1 MAQQELNSM
10 DLSKKKGLIIFVRHG
25 QTEWN
30 VLKRMQGREDI
41 PLNEQGLREAEI
53 TASGIKNACDK
64 TGIAFDRVV
73 SSPLLRASVTAR
85 VIAKKIGCA
94 NVYCDENVT
103 ERDFGVLSGT
113 SFDTN
118 SKYIM
123 KDVLDIPSLE
133 RVDSLLLRVNKFIT
147 ENASVNEN
155 ILVVTHGAV
164 TRIFADHAKRANGY
178 EITAPFLLNC
188 HLVVYTYDG
197 ETPLLQGYNIPSQ
210 ELDKFLEE
218 I

>member
-1 MAQQELNSM
+1 M
-10 DLSKKKGLIIFVRHG
+10 DLKNKKGLIVFVRHG

-41 PLNEQGLREAEI
+41 PLNAKGLEEAEI
-53 TASGIKNACDK
+53 TATGIKGACDR
-64 TGIAFDRVV
+64 TGLIFDKVV
-73 SSPLLRASVTAR
+73 SSPLLRASVTAET
-85 VIAKKIGCA
+85 IAKAIGCTT
-94 NVYCDENVT
+94 VYSDENVT

-113 SFDTN
+113 PFDTN

-123 KDVLDIPSLE
+123 QDVDEIPSLE
-133 RVDSLLLRVNKFIT
+133 PVSALLERVNRFIKK
-147 ENASVNEN
+147 NASANEN

-164 TRIFADHAKRANGY
+164 TRIFADHAEKADGY

-197 ETPLLQGYNIPSQ
+197 EKPILQGYNIPSD

>member
-1 MAQQELNSM
+1 M
-10 DLSKKKGLIIFVRHG
+10 DLRNKKGLIIFVRHG

-30 VLKRMQGREDI
+30 VLKKMQGREDI
-41 PLNEQGLREAEI
+41 PLNEQGLYEASI
-53 TASGIKNACDK
+53 TAKGIKDACTS
-64 TGIAFDRVV
+64 TGIVFDKVV
-73 SSPLLRASVTAR
+73 SSPLLRASVTAKT
-85 VIAKKIGCA
+85 IAQSIGCSQF
-94 NVYCDENVT
+94 YCDQDVT

-113 SFDTN
+113 PFDQN

-123 KDVLDIPSLE
+123 RDVEEVPSLE
-133 RVDSLLLRVNKFIT
+133 PVKDLISRVNRFI
-147 ENASVNEN
+147 ENNASPNEN

-197 ETPLLQGYNIPSQ
+197 KTPLLQGYNVPSCDLG
-210 ELDKFLEE
+210 EFLEE
-218 I
+218 L

>member
-1 MAQQELNSM
+1 MNF
-10 DLSKKKGLIIFVRHG
+10 KNKKGLIIFVRHG

-41 PLNEQGLREAEI
+41 PLNGKGLEEAEI
-53 TASGIKNACDK
+53 TAAGIKNACDK
-64 TGIAFDRVV
+64 TGIVFDRVV
-73 SSPLLRASVTAR
+73 SSPLLRASVTGEM
-85 VIAKKIGCA
+85 IAKAIGCEH
-94 NVYCDENVT
+94 VYTDENVT

-113 SFDTN
+113 PFDHN

-123 KDVLDIPSLE
+123 RDVDGIESLE
-133 RVDSLLLRVNKFIT
+133 PVSSLLDRVNKFIR
-147 ENASVNEN
+147 ENASPLEN
-155 ILVVTHGAV
+155 ILVITHGAV
-164 TRIFADHAKRANGY
+164 TRIFADHAKKAPGY

-197 ETPLLQGYNIPSQ
+197 KEPILQGYNIPSY

>member
-1 MAQQELNSM
+1 MN
-10 DLSKKKGLIIFVRHG
+10 LSKKKGLIIFVRHG

-41 PLNEQGLREAEI
+41 PLNEQGLKEAQI
-53 TASGIKNACDK
+53 TAEGIKDACDK
-64 TGIAFDRVV
+64 TGIVFDRVI
-73 SSPLLRASVTAR
+73 SSPLKRASVTGET
-85 VIAKKIGCA
+85 IAKAIGCTR
-94 NVYCDENVT
+94 VYSDERVT

-113 SFDTN
+113 PFDHN

-123 KDVLDIPSLE
+123 RDVEDIPSLE
-133 RVDSLLLRVNKFIT
+133 PVSSLLDRVKEFIK

-155 ILVVTHGAV
+155 VLVVTHGAV
-164 TRIFADHAKRANGY
+164 TRIFADNAEKAPGY

-188 HLVVYTYDG
+188 HLVVYTYNG
-197 ETPLLQGYNIPSQ
+197 EKPILQGYNIPSN

-218 I
+218 L

>member
-1 MAQQELNSM
+1 M
-10 DLSKKKGLIIFVRHG
+10 DLKNKKGLIIFVRHG

-30 VLKRMQGREDI
+30 VLKKMQGREDI
-41 PLNEQGLREAEI
+41 PLNSQGLHEAEL
-53 TASGIKNACDK
+53 TANGIKTACHR
-64 TGIAFDRVV
+64 TGLVFDRVV
-73 SSPLLRASVTAR
+73 SSPLLRASVTAQT
-85 VIAKKIGCA
+85 IAAAIGC
-94 NVYCDENVT
+94 NKIYCDERIT

-113 SFDTN
+113 PFDTN

-123 KDVLDIPSLE
+123 RDVEEVPSLE
-133 RVDSLLLRVNKFIT
+133 PVSALISRVCDFIKA
-147 ENASVNEN
+147 NASFDEN

-164 TRIFADHAKRANGY
+164 TRIFADHAKKAKGY

-197 ETPLLQGYNIPSQ
+197 DTPVLQGYNIPSS

-218 I
+218 L